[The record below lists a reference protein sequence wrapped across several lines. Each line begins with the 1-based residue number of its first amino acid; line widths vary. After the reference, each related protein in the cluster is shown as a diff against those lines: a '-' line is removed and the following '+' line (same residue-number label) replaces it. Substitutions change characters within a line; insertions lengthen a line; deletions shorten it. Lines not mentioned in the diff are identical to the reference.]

1 MRSLILGISIKWR
14 LNLPNLLKRVKQQV
28 RHNELVYNQQANF
41 GRIAVI
47 KLPIKSPVKL
57 TTDLMRCIKM
67 IKS

>member
-14 LNLPNLLKRVKQQV
+14 LNLLKRVKQQV

-47 KLPIKSPVKL
+47 KLPIKLPVKL
-57 TTDLMRCIKM
+57 TTDLMTCLKM